1 MSFELSDRRELEKM
15 KPNKWKNNCLRITL
29 VLFLLV
35 MCAGCSSKEEKK
47 AKHLER
53 AKEYIEKSEF
63 KKAVIELKNVVQLD
77 PKNDAAYYELGETY
91 LKLKQGKEAFQSFAR
106 AVSSNP
112 ENLKAQL
119 KMGQIFLLAKRTEDA
134 RKKAELILEK
144 SPDDI
149 EALSLLSGV
158 QVQEKDLDSAIT
170 TLKKVASLDPS
181 RFKTHLSL
189 GRLYL
194 LKKDMDQAEKAY
206 LKVISLDSK
215 ARVAYIELARIYG
228 AKGQWDKAESE
239 LKKMIQASGS
249 KYQNLYVLGRFYESR
264 NNWVQAE
271 KTYLKAVDSAPGED
285 VAPLMNLG
293 LYYARRN
300 SYEKALDAMARA
312 SALKKDDLDI
322 LVSMAQLNFDF
333 KKIKDAETTIDK
345 VLEKDKGHVGANFLK
360 GRLYLVKRDFS
371 NALDRFN
378 LVIRDRPRNAMAYY
392 FKALCLIGTG
402 KNKLAEQDLLKTVEL
417 NPRMLDARLIL
428 AETYLRERDKDLA
441 RQQIEQ
447 ALKLSPRHPR
457 TLTLQGNLK
466 ILEQDVEGAEVAFK
480 EVIEN
485 APDYAPGY
493 VRLGLLY
500 NLTKREA
507 GALENY
513 KKALELDPRQTAA
526 LSLMVGI
533 YVRDKKYKEALQ
545 VCENLK
551 KKTEDEPST
560 LAVIEHLE
568 GNIYLAEKDFK
579 KAQDYFEK
587 AIETDPNMLAP
598 YVSLAKIYVQ
608 EKKIDQAVS
617 QYEAILKKQPKYLA
631 GYMALGTI
639 YDQKGDGQKAEI
651 YYRKALEV
659 KKDFAPAANNL
670 AWNLLER
677 GGNIDEALGF
687 AQLAKEQMP
696 KSGAVMDTLGWVYY
710 LKGSYLN
717 AIAEFQDGL
726 ERDTDNPVINYHL
739 GLAYF
744 KNKQAD
750 AAKEFIEKAL
760 KLDKNFKGSED
771 ARRILKELKTS
782 Q

>member
-1 MSFELSDRRELEKM
+1 MSFEQPDRRELGKM
-15 KPNKWKNNCLRITL
+15 KPNKWKINCLRITL
-29 VLFLLV
+29 VLFLLL

-47 AKHLER
+47 AKHLEK

-112 ENLKAQL
+112 GNLKAQL
-119 KMGQIFLLAKRTEDA
+119 KMGQIFLLGKRTEDA

-158 QVQEKDLDSAIT
+158 QVQENDLDSAIT

-181 RFKTHLSL
+181 RFKTYLSL
-189 GRLYL
+189 GRLFL
-194 LKKDMDQAEKAY
+194 LKRDMDQAEQAY
-206 LKVISLDSK
+206 LKVISLDPQSS
-215 ARVAYIELARIYG
+215 VPYIELSRIYG
-228 AKGQWDKAESE
+228 TKGQWDKAESE
-239 LKKMIQASGS
+239 LKKMIETSGS

-264 NNWVQAE
+264 EKWDQAE

-300 SYEKALDAMARA
+300 SYEKALDAIRKA
-312 SALKKDDLDI
+312 SELKKDDLNI
-322 LVSMAQLNFDF
+322 LVSMAQLHFDF
-333 KKIKDAETTIDK
+333 KKIKEAETIIDK

-360 GRLYLVKRDFS
+360 GRIYLVKRDLE
-371 NALDRFN
+371 NALERFN
-378 LVIRDRPRNAMAYY
+378 LVVRERPRYAMAYY
-392 FKALCLIGTG
+392 FKALCLIGKG
-402 KNKLAEQDLLKTVEL
+402 ENKLAEPDLVKSLEL
-417 NPRMLDARLIL
+417 DPRLLDARLIL
-428 AETYLRERDKDLA
+428 AETYLRKRDKDLA

-466 ILEQDVEGAEVAFK
+466 ILEQDAKGAEAAFK
-480 EVIEN
+480 QVIES

-500 NLTKREA
+500 YMTKRQDEA
-507 GALENY
+507 LASFR
-513 KKALELDPRQTAA
+513 KALEINPRQTEA

-533 YVRDKKYKEALQ
+533 YVRDKKYNEALQ
-545 VCENLK
+545 VCEKLK
-551 KKTEDEPST
+551 EKTGEDTSNV
-560 LAVIEHLE
+560 AVIEHLE
-568 GNIYLAEKDFK
+568 GNIFLAKKDQEK
-579 KAQDYFEK
+579 ARSHFEK
-587 AIETDPNMLAP
+587 AIKTDPNMLAP
-598 YVSLAKIYVQ
+598 YVSLAKIYV
-608 EKKIDQAVS
+608 EGKKLDQAIS
-617 QYEAILKKQPKYLA
+617 QYESVLNKQPKYLA

-639 YDQKGDGQKAEI
+639 YDLKGDGNKAED
-651 YYRKALEV
+651 YYRRALEIRR
-659 KKDFAPAANNL
+659 DFGPAANNL

-687 AQLAKEQMP
+687 AQIAKEQMP
-696 KSGAVMDTLGWVYY
+696 KSAAVMDTLGWVYY

-717 AIAEFQDGL
+717 AIAEL
-726 ERDTDNPVINYHL
+726 EDALKLDPDNPVINYHL
-739 GLAYF
+739 GLAHF

-750 AAKEFIEKAL
+750 AAKEFMEKAL
-760 KLDKNFKGSED
+760 KIDQNFKGAED
-771 ARRILKELKTS
+771 ARRILKDIKTS